1 MLASRLLSIL
11 MLLQTRGRMS
21 ATALAREFEVSVR
34 TIHRDID
41 QLSAAGIP
49 VFADRGRSG
58 GFQLMD
64 GYRTNLTGLS
74 QSEAES
80 LFLAGLPGPAAQL
93 GLAETLAAARLK
105 VMALPAKVQPGA
117 DRIAARFHLDPVA
130 WFRDAEP
137 LPSLQA
143 VARAVWSGRY
153 LDLRYRRAGQSGVR
167 QRKLGPLGLVLKGGI
182 WYLVAQNGKTV
193 RTYRVSNISDANI
206 MDEEF
211 VQPAKFDLP
220 GYWQKASRD
229 YEAGLYNQTAD
240 VLLSEKGLA
249 RLEALGPT
257 VMDQATRTAS
267 QPDGKGWVRCKLPI
281 ESQEVGV
288 RELLRLGEEVEI
300 LGPPELRGEMA
311 RVLAVLARR
320 HAVSPYARQSRA
332 GRSRRNP

>member
-1 MLASRLLSIL
+1 

-21 ATALAREFEVSVR
+21 AAALAREFEVSVR

-41 QLSAAGIP
+41 QLSAAGVP

-80 LFLAGLPGPAAQL
+80 LFLAGVPGPAAQL

-105 VMALPAKVQPGA
+105 VMAALPAKVQPSA

-130 WFRDAEP
+130 WFRNAEP

-143 VARAVWSGRY
+143 VARGVWSERY
-153 LDLRYRRAGQSGVR
+153 LDLRYRRAGQSEVW

-182 WYLVAQNGKTV
+182 WYLVAQSGNTI
-193 RTYRVSNISDANI
+193 RTYRVSNVFDAVLL
-206 MDEEF
+206 DEEF
-211 VQPAKFDLP
+211 ARPAKFDLP
-220 GYWQKASRD
+220 AYWQNAARE
-229 YEAGLYNQTAD
+229 YEAGLYHETAH
-240 VLLSEKGLA
+240 VRLSQKGLG

-257 VMDQATRTAS
+257 VMEAATRTAS
-267 QPDGKGWVRCKLPI
+267 RPDGDGWVRCRLPI
-281 ESQEVGV
+281 ESHEAGV

-300 LGPPELRGEMA
+300 LGPPALRNEMA
-311 RVLAVLARR
+311 RVLAALAQRHSVTQCARR
-320 HAVSPYARQSRA
+320 LRAR
-332 GRSRRNP
+332 RSRRNP